1 MGKLILLLLI
11 LLSWLQY
18 SLWLGKNG
26 INSFYRINSDLKLQ
40 KEYNSILK
48 ERNEKL
54 LSRINDL
61 NNSDEILKEPN
72 TQ

>member
-1 MGKLILLLLI
+1 MDKLILLLLV

-26 INSFYRINSDLKLQ
+26 INSFHHINSDLKLQ
-40 KEYNSILK
+40 KEYNSLLK
-48 ERNEKL
+48 DRNEKL

-61 NNSDEILKEPN
+61 NNSDEILEDPN
-72 TQ
+72 TE